1 MSSTTQFPAP
11 RLVVTTHTADGT
23 SVFASDSQITP
34 FQPFGP
40 KGSSFSRFHSRLSV
54 PVSNASFPPDLS
66 GTLPRC
72 PPEGVMFCTTDFPP
86 GAQAPMHRTQSV
98 DYCAVISGEIVLSLD
113 GGEEKT
119 VGAGEFIVQRGVNHS
134 WINRSNSVCRCLV
147 VMVAAEKVVTED
159 GKALEETVFAAK
171 K

>member
-1 MSSTTQFPAP
+1 MSSTTQIPAP

-23 SVFASDSQITP
+23 SVFASDSQITH

-72 PPEGVMFCTTDFPP
+72 PSESVMFCTTDFPP

-98 DYCAVISGEIVLSLD
+98 DYCAIISGEIVLS
-113 GGEEKT
+113 
-119 VGAGEFIVQRGVNHS
+119 
-134 WINRSNSVCRCLV
+134 
-147 VMVAAEKVVTED
+147 
-159 GKALEETVFAAK
+159 
-171 K
+171 